1 MAINPRG
8 GSLVLSLAVLGAGCV
23 SLPSK
28 PGGPLGGMPV
38 IDVHTHADFDNKLDP
53 DSKIPNTREEF
64 LRERARAGIVASI
77 SHCQDETCEGPD
89 PTADKVFRCGGVR
102 ATPDLTALEAGLRG
116 KRFRCI
122 KVYLGYEK
130 AYAYD
135 AVYDPVYRLAAQ
147 YKVPVVFHTGDTLS
161 DNALVKYADP
171 LTIDEVAVAHR
182 DVTFVIAHL
191 GNPWI
196 ESAAEVAYK
205 NPNVAVE
212 ASGML
217 VGDIK
222 STVSEDVKEYM
233 IRPVRWAFGYISNPS
248 KFMFG
253 TDWPLVDMA
262 DYLEVYRKAIPQEHW
277 RAVFHDNAVRVFGLQ
292 DAGL

>member
-8 GSLVLSLAVLGAGCV
+8 GSLALSLALAGAGCV
-23 SLPSK
+23 SLPAR
-28 PGGPLGGMPV
+28 PGESFGGMPV
-38 IDVHTHADFDNKLDP
+38 IDAHAHTDFDNKPDP

-64 LRERARAGIVASI
+64 LHQRAKAGITASI
-77 SHCQDETCEGPD
+77 SHCQDESCEG
-89 PTADKVFRCGGVR
+89 ADLSADRVFRCAGVR
-102 ATPDLTALEAGLRG
+102 ATPDLAELEAGLRSG
-116 KRFRCI
+116 RFRCI

-135 AVYDPVYRLAAQ
+135 AAYDLVYRLAAQ
-147 YKVPVVFHTGDTLS
+147 YKAPVVFHTGDTIA

-205 NPNVAVE
+205 NPNVAIE
-212 ASGML
+212 ASGLL
-217 VGDIK
+217 VGDVK

-233 IRPVRWAFGYISNPS
+233 IRPIRWAFGYISNPS

-262 DYLEVYRKAIPQEHW
+262 DYLAVYRKAIPQEHW
-277 RAVFHDNAVRVFGLQ
+277 RAVFHDNAVRVFNLKEEGL
-292 DAGL
+292 